1 MHHLKRLPNIYKLK
15 FKTKRW
21 IAPALQKSI
30 SIKNKIFKN
39 YIKKKYLT
47 QKNELHNNYIIYR
60 NLISALMKRSKQNN
74 YTKYFENN
82 LTSIKNTWKEIK
94 SIISMRSSSSITP
107 TLLTFQN
114 ETIDNSKRIA
124 NIFNNYFSTIGKKS
138 QAKIKY
144 SHKNYTDYLTNEN
157 SNSFF
162 LSPTDKE
169 ETKLILSSVDISKAT
184 GPYSIP
190 NKVLHLL
197 KNHISDQLTGLFNLS
212 FTTGSIPTLKN
223 C

>member
-114 ETIDNSKRIA
+114 ETIDNPKRIA

-144 SHKNYTDYLTNEN
+144 SHKNYNDYLTNEN

>member
-15 FKTKRW
+15 FITKRW

-114 ETIDNSKRIA
+114 ETIDNPKRIA
-124 NIFNNYFSTIGKKS
+124 NIFNNYFSTIGKKN

>member
-114 ETIDNSKRIA
+114 ETIDNPKRIA
-124 NIFNNYFSTIGKKS
+124 NIFNNYFSTIGKKN